1 MHPLRKSRLDIKMLD
16 KLLLTLSIVLYAVVV
31 PFLEIN
37 DTHVFNPAWVAHA
50 KLHEV
55 WQLITN
61 SSFGVVALWLIW
73 FTTNGRVQAS
83 VIALL
88 ATGGFL
94 AAFAMQD
101 LYGGSMI
108 HSDGSEKT
116 AFGMNVGVLGF
127 GWVFLASLFTLARS
141 VSTGGDS

>member
-1 MHPLRKSRLDIKMLD
+1 MLD
-16 KLLLTLSIVLYAVVV
+16 KLLLTLSIGLYAVVV
-31 PFLEIN
+31 PYLEIN

-61 SSFGVVALWLIW
+61 SSLGAVALWLTW
-73 FTTNGRVQAS
+73 FSQNGRAQAS
-83 VIALL
+83 LIALL
-88 ATGGFL
+88 VTGGFL

-101 LYGGSMI
+101 LYGGSMV
-108 HSDGSEKT
+108 HSDGTEKT

-127 GWVFLASLFTLARS
+127 GWVFLTSSFTLARS
-141 VSTGGDS
+141 VSSEGNS